1 MANKNDLV
9 KPSESSQAQG
19 VEGNQ
24 WKSRETKRDQ
34 VKQDRTNRV
43 RGTPSEYVDH
53 LSTHVS
59 LSPPLSGSCLGGH
72 DIHCRSSPMMT
83 RALWLAFGEAYL
95 WDVTRSAQYWQ
106 VLHTCA
112 MLVEASASI
121 CATGYNQDLRRE
133 SIRFLQNSI
142 DFYRFSSILIDF

>member
-9 KPSESSQAQG
+9 KPSESSQAQV

-83 RALWLAFGEAYL
+83 RALWLAFGEAYIKTL
-95 WDVTRSAQYWQ
+95 GCDSKCP
-106 VLHTCA
+106 VL
-112 MLVEASASI
+112 ASVAYMRHAGGS
-121 CATGYNQDLRRE
+121 LRKHLCHW
-133 SIRFLQNSI
+133 I
-142 DFYRFSSILIDF
+142 

>member
-43 RGTPSEYVDH
+43 RGTPNQGKSRETKRDQVKQDRTNRVRGTPSEYVVH
-53 LSTHVS
+53 I
-59 LSPPLSGSCLGGH
+59 PFPL
-72 DIHCRSSPMMT
+72 
-83 RALWLAFGEAYL
+83 
-95 WDVTRSAQYWQ
+95 
-106 VLHTCA
+106 
-112 MLVEASASI
+112 
-121 CATGYNQDLRRE
+121 
-133 SIRFLQNSI
+133 
-142 DFYRFSSILIDF
+142 